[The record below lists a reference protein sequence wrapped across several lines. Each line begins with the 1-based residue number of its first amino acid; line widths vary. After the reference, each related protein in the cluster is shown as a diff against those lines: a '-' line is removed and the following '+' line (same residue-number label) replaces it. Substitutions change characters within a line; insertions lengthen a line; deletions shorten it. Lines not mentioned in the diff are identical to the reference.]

1 MLSGAR
7 QCVGEMRL
15 RRFFEPGLVG
25 GAVAAATSAPAVSH
39 GVRGRRMPGSGFL
52 PAPAAQSREGREEK
66 LGRDAQTAASLP
78 RRTLDTGGWRWRSL
92 LLLLLPVT
100 QASRRALSCRRTDS
114 SSRVLP

>member
-1 MLSGAR
+1 
-7 QCVGEMRL
+7 
-15 RRFFEPGLVG
+15 
-25 GAVAAATSAPAVSH
+25 
-39 GVRGRRMPGSGFL
+39 MPGSGFL
-52 PAPAAQSREGREEK
+52 PAPAAQSREGRKEK

-78 RRTLDTGGWRWRSL
+78 RRTLDTGGWRWRPLL